1 MKMLKLAGLGLAAL
15 LCTSTAIAQH
25 GHAGG
30 AMGGNMG
37 GMGADHSAGMSTHG
51 SANSGM
57 SGSSHQATI
66 SDILQKNPAIGH
78 KITTLTGASSA
89 TAACQGFKNLG
100 QCVATAHVAKN
111 LPNGNFYCLRQ
122 AMTGVSAGSNA
133 PTGGC
138 SVTGSMSLGKAITTL
153 YPHADSKTESKKGTT
168 EAQQDLKHSG
178 VQS

>member
-1 MKMLKLAGLGLAAL
+1 MKMLKLAGLGLATL
-15 LCTSTAIAQH
+15 LCTTTAMAQH
-25 GHAGG
+25 GHGG
-30 AMGGNMG
+30 GMGGSMGG
-37 GMGADHSAGMSTHG
+37 GMGADHSAGMSNHG
-51 SANSGM
+51 SSNSGM
-57 SGSSHQATI
+57 SGSSHQASV
-66 SDILQKNPAIGH
+66 SDVLQKNPVIDK
-78 KITTLTGASSA
+78 KITALTGASSA

-100 QCVATAHVAKN
+100 QCVAAAHVAKN
-111 LPNGNFYCLRQ
+111 LPNGNFYCIRQ

-168 EAQQDLKHSG
+168 EAQQDLKNSG